1 MLIMHKYDFSVAVV
15 VMFAQASYWQQV
27 LHSIIVG
34 IMDFSE

>member
-1 MLIMHKYDFSVAVV
+1 MLIMHKYDFSVVVV

-34 IMDFSE
+34 LMNFSK